1 MKMRQGLTRT
11 PRILTGLFSL
21 WLFVFLAPLVAAEE
35 VSSNAL
41 KSIDFRTNKDK
52 DAVIVVELASPAA
65 IVDVKRVQEGVSID
79 LLNTSVKDE
88 QLYLL
93 DVKDFSTVVESVEV
107 FRDTS
112 TTRLVAHINEEY
124 THDYRLT
131 GRFLEIKVAKIKPN
145 EKVPD
150 KSILEKEGKL
160 ISINFQDIPVRNVL
174 QLIADYNQFNLV
186 VSDSVEGN
194 LTLRLDGVPWQQ
206 VLDIILQVK
215 GLDKRVE
222 GNVILVAPTD
232 ELDLREKQQLEKQQL
247 EQTMGELSSE
257 IIKVNF
263 AKASDIAEMINGE
276 GNISM
281 LSERGSMTID
291 ERTNSLLIR
300 ELPENIEVIREII
313 ESLDIPVKQVQIEAR
328 IVTINEGNM
337 DELGIRW
344 GFTSINGNNT
354 VGGSIENNLATIGLY
369 NGGGEGED
377 GGDGDGV
384 GIDDFLNVNLA
395 ATSPNATSIA
405 FQVAKLGSDTLLDL
419 ELSALQQE
427 SKAEIISSPRLITTN
442 KKPAYIEQG
451 TEIPYLESSS
461 SGATTV
467 TFKKAVLSLKV
478 TPQITPDNRLV
489 LDLSVTQDRP
499 GQVVK
504 TGTGEA
510 VAIDTQ
516 RIGTQVLVNNGETVV
531 LGGIFQHSI
540 TNSVDKVPLLGDLPL
555 LGALFRRS
563 YENVGKSEL
572 LIFVTPK
579 VVIQ

>member
-1 MKMRQGLTRT
+1 MRQGLTRT

-21 WLFVFLAPLVAAEE
+21 WLFVFLAPLAAAEE

-65 IVDVKRVQEGVSID
+65 IVDIKRVQEGLSID

-145 EKVPD
+145 EKAPD
-150 KSILEKEGKL
+150 KSILEREGKL

-215 GLDKRVE
+215 GLDKRVD

-232 ELDLREKQQLEKQQL
+232 ELDLREKQQLEKQKL
-247 EQTMGELSSE
+247 TEEMGELSSE

-344 GFTSINGNNT
+344 GFTSINGSNT

-369 NGGGEGED
+369 NGEGGDD

>member
-1 MKMRQGLTRT
+1 
-11 PRILTGLFSL
+11 
-21 WLFVFLAPLVAAEE
+21 
-35 VSSNAL
+35 
-41 KSIDFRTNKDK
+41 
-52 DAVIVVELASPAA
+52 
-65 IVDVKRVQEGVSID
+65 
-79 LLNTSVKDE
+79 
-88 QLYLL
+88 
-93 DVKDFSTVVESVEV
+93 
-107 FRDTS
+107 
-112 TTRLVAHINEEY
+112 
-124 THDYRLT
+124 
-131 GRFLEIKVAKIKPN
+131 
-145 EKVPD
+145 
-150 KSILEKEGKL
+150 
-160 ISINFQDIPVRNVL
+160 
-174 QLIADYNQFNLV
+174 
-186 VSDSVEGN
+186 
-194 LTLRLDGVPWQQ
+194 
-206 VLDIILQVK
+206 
-215 GLDKRVE
+215 
-222 GNVILVAPTD
+222 
-232 ELDLREKQQLEKQQL
+232 
-247 EQTMGELSSE
+247 
-257 IIKVNF
+257 
-263 AKASDIAEMINGE
+263 
-276 GNISM
+276 
-281 LSERGSMTID
+281 
-291 ERTNSLLIR
+291 
-300 ELPENIEVIREII
+300 
-313 ESLDIPVKQVQIEAR
+313 LDIPVKQVQIEAR

-337 DELGIRW
+337 DELGVRW
-344 GFTSINGNNT
+344 GFTSINGSHT

-369 NGGGEGED
+369 DGGGDGEGED
-377 GGDGDGV
+377 GGSSV

-395 ATSPNATSIA
+395 ATSPNATSLA

-461 SGATTV
+461 SGATSV

>member
-21 WLFVFLAPLVAAEE
+21 WLFVFLAPLAAAEE

-65 IVDVKRVQEGVSID
+65 IVDIKRVQEGLSID

-124 THDYRLT
+124 MHDYRLT

-145 EKVPD
+145 EKAPD
-150 KSILEKEGKL
+150 KSILEREGKL

-215 GLDKRVE
+215 GLDKRVD

-232 ELDLREKQQLEKQQL
+232 ELDLREKQQLEKQKL
-247 EQTMGELSSE
+247 TEEMGELSSE

-344 GFTSINGNNT
+344 GFTSINGSNT

-369 NGGGEGED
+369 NGEGGDD
-377 GGDGDGV
+377 GGNGDGV

>member
-1 MKMRQGLTRT
+1 MIKGLSSSIVIVLRYLCVT
-11 PRILTGLFSL
+11 L
-21 WLFVFLAPLVAAEE
+21 WLGLALTTQADLMSGSNQFKHVDFQVIPDKAAM
-35 VSSNAL
+35 
-41 KSIDFRTNKDK
+41 I
-52 DAVIVVELASPAA
+52 VIELASTSSV
-65 IVDVKRVQEGVSID
+65 VDVQKTTHGLSIE
-79 LLNTSVKDE
+79 LLKTDVAEE

-93 DVKDFSTVVESVEV
+93 DVQDFATIVENIEIFRQTPNTLLLAKVHGPFHYDYQLKGRYVEV
-107 FRDTS
+107 TITPLKADVQS
-112 TTRLVAHINEEY
+112 APANV
-124 THDYRLT
+124 
-131 GRFLEIKVAKIKPN
+131 LEPSA
-145 EKVPD
+145 
-150 KSILEKEGKL
+150 KL

-186 VSDSVEGN
+186 VSDSVSGN

-215 GLDKRVE
+215 GLDKRVK
-222 GNVILVAPTD
+222 GDVILVAPKE
-232 ELDLREKQQLEKQQL
+232 ELDLREKQQLEKARL
-247 EQTMGELSSE
+247 AEELGDLQSD
-257 IIKVNF
+257 IIKISF
-263 AKASDIAEMINGE
+263 AKASDIAEMISGTGAVN
-276 GNISM
+276 M
-281 LSERGSMTID
+281 LSERGSISID
-291 ERTNSLLIR
+291 ERTNALLIR
-300 ELPENIEVIREII
+300 ELPENIHMIREII
-313 ESLDIPVKQVQIEAR
+313 AALDIPVKQVQIEAR
-328 IVTINEGNM
+328 IVTVSEGNL

-344 GFTSINGNNT
+344 GVSSTRGNNT
-354 VGGSIENNLATIGLY
+354 LGGSMEGNLASIGLY
-369 NGGGEGED
+369 QPED
-377 GGDGDGV
+377 SSEMV
-384 GIDDFLNVNLA
+384 NDFLNVNLGATA
-395 ATSPNATSIA
+395 AHASSIA
-405 FQVAKLGSDTLLDL
+405 FQVAKLGSGVLLDL
-419 ELSALQQE
+419 ELSAMQRE

-467 TFKKAVLSLKV
+467 AFKKAVLSLQV

-499 GQVVK
+499 GDIVK

-510 VAIDTQ
+510 VAIHTQ

-540 TNSVDKVPLLGDLPL
+540 TNTIDKVPLLGDLPL

-563 YENVGKSEL
+563 YQQIGKSEL

>member
-21 WLFVFLAPLVAAEE
+21 WLFVFLAPLAAAEE

-52 DAVIVVELASPAA
+52 DAVIVVELESPAA
-65 IVDVKRVQEGVSID
+65 IVDIKRVQEGLSID

-124 THDYRLT
+124 KHDYRLT

-145 EKVPD
+145 EKAPD
-150 KSILEKEGKL
+150 KSILEREGKL

-215 GLDKRVE
+215 GLDKRVD

-232 ELDLREKQQLEKQQL
+232 ELDLREKQQLEKQKL
-247 EQTMGELSSE
+247 TEEMGELSSE

-344 GFTSINGNNT
+344 GFTSINGSNT

-369 NGGGEGED
+369 NGEGGDD

>member
-21 WLFVFLAPLVAAEE
+21 WLFVFLAPLAAAEE

-65 IVDVKRVQEGVSID
+65 IVDIKRVQEGLSID

-124 THDYRLT
+124 MHDYRLT

-145 EKVPD
+145 EKAPD
-150 KSILEKEGKL
+150 KSILEREGKL

-215 GLDKRVE
+215 GLDKRVD

-232 ELDLREKQQLEKQQL
+232 ELDLREKQQLEKQKL
-247 EQTMGELSSE
+247 TEEMGELSSE

-344 GFTSINGNNT
+344 GFTSINGSNT

-369 NGGGEGED
+369 NGEGGGD

>member
-21 WLFVFLAPLVAAEE
+21 WLFVFLAPLAAAEE

-65 IVDVKRVQEGVSID
+65 IVDIKRVQEGLSID

-124 THDYRLT
+124 MHDYRLT
-131 GRFLEIKVAKIKPN
+131 GPFLEIKVAKIKPN
-145 EKVPD
+145 EKAPD
-150 KSILEKEGKL
+150 KSILEREGKL
-160 ISINFQDIPVRNVL
+160 ISINFQDIHVRNVL

-215 GLDKRVE
+215 GLDKRVD

-232 ELDLREKQQLEKQQL
+232 ELDLREKQQLEKQKL
-247 EQTMGELSSE
+247 TEEMGELSSE

-344 GFTSINGNNT
+344 GFTSINGSNT

-369 NGGGEGED
+369 NGEGGDD

>member
-21 WLFVFLAPLVAAEE
+21 WLFVFLAPLAAAEE

-52 DAVIVVELASPAA
+52 DAGIVVELASPAA
-65 IVDVKRVQEGVSID
+65 IVDIKRVQEGLSID

-124 THDYRLT
+124 MHDYRLT

-145 EKVPD
+145 EKTPD
-150 KSILEKEGKL
+150 KSILEREGKL

-215 GLDKRVE
+215 GLDKRVD

-232 ELDLREKQQLEKQQL
+232 ELDLREKQQLEKQKL
-247 EQTMGELSSE
+247 TEEMGELSSE

-344 GFTSINGNNT
+344 GFTSINGSNT

-369 NGGGEGED
+369 NGEGGDD